1 MADPVEAELYLRRQ
15 AERALQQGERE
26 GPFGGTVSTAATALV
41 AVGALT
47 REVAAE
53 VMADHSLAL
62 FLRERGA
69 PSFHSGQGVGV
80 AATLNP
86 PRVVACDAVID
97 LPAGQLTVLYVAL
110 RADS

>member
-62 FLRERGA
+62 FLRERA
-69 PSFHSGQGVGV
+69 PPPST
-80 AATLNP
+80 AA
-86 PRVVACDAVID
+86 
-97 LPAGQLTVLYVAL
+97 
-110 RADS
+110 RA